1 MQRIL
6 IIEDDTTIRN
16 GIQLYLQKKRFAVDC
31 ADTIAA
37 ANALLAKV
45 VYHLILLDIRL
56 PDGNGLELCS
66 KLRETSTT
74 PIIFLTANDT
84 EEQMITGFQHGCD
97 DYLAKPFSIALLY
110 QRILAVLRRSQNPAS
125 DDIFSYLSLTID
137 FTKMQAL
144 KNDVPVK
151 LSAME
156 YKLLELL
163 IRNRGQVLTRDLIL
177 ERLWD
182 CDGNFVDENTL
193 RVLIRRLRQK
203 LKPTPK
209 IQNSSSQFLES
220 AIHLEKHNE
229 ANKSD
234 TFYYFRNSVSTA
246 LLWKRFL
253 SDTKSFSCW
262 DYIGSLCLPIFFLGM
277 ADTQKAGILE

>member
-16 GIQLYLQKKRFAVDC
+16 GIQLYLQKKEFAVDC

-37 ANALLAKV
+37 ANTLLAKM

-84 EEQMITGFQHGCD
+84 EEQMITGFQHGCA

-137 FTKMQAL
+137 FTKMQVL

-203 LKPTPK
+203 IETDPK
-209 IQNSSSQFLES
+209 NPKFIVTVFG
-220 AIHLEKHNE
+220 IGYTFGE
-229 ANKSD
+229 A
-234 TFYYFRNSVSTA
+234 
-246 LLWKRFL
+246 
-253 SDTKSFSCW
+253 
-262 DYIGSLCLPIFFLGM
+262 
-277 ADTQKAGILE
+277 Q

>member
-16 GIQLYLQKKRFAVDC
+16 GIQLYLQKKEFAVDC

-37 ANALLAKV
+37 ANTLLAKM

-84 EEQMITGFQHGCD
+84 EEQMITGFQHVCD

-125 DDIFSYLSLTID
+125 DDIFSYLSLM
-137 FTKMQAL
+137 FSH
-144 KNDVPVK
+144 VY
-151 LSAME
+151 LSIMHFLA
-156 YKLLELL
+156 
-163 IRNRGQVLTRDLIL
+163 
-177 ERLWD
+177 
-182 CDGNFVDENTL
+182 FSS
-193 RVLIRRLRQK
+193 
-203 LKPTPK
+203 
-209 IQNSSSQFLES
+209 NS
-220 AIHLEKHNE
+220 
-229 ANKSD
+229 
-234 TFYYFRNSVSTA
+234 
-246 LLWKRFL
+246 L
-253 SDTKSFSCW
+253 SCSCV
-262 DYIGSLCLPIFFLGM
+262 M
-277 ADTQKAGILE
+277 

>member
-84 EEQMITGFQHGCD
+84 D
-97 DYLAKPFSIALLY
+97 DY
-110 QRILAVLRRSQNPAS
+110 R
-125 DDIFSYLSLTID
+125 
-137 FTKMQAL
+137 
-144 KNDVPVK
+144 
-151 LSAME
+151 LSA
-156 YKLLELL
+156 
-163 IRNRGQVLTRDLIL
+163 
-177 ERLWD
+177 W
-182 CDGNFVDENTL
+182 L
-193 RVLIRRLRQK
+193 R
-203 LKPTPK
+203 
-209 IQNSSSQFLES
+209 
-220 AIHLEKHNE
+220 
-229 ANKSD
+229 
-234 TFYYFRNSVSTA
+234 
-246 LLWKRFL
+246 
-253 SDTKSFSCW
+253 
-262 DYIGSLCLPIFFLGM
+262 
-277 ADTQKAGILE
+277 

>member
-37 ANALLAKV
+37 ANTLLAKV

-97 DYLAKPFSIALLY
+97 DY
-110 QRILAVLRRSQNPAS
+110 
-125 DDIFSYLSLTID
+125 FSYLSLTID
-137 FTKMQAL
+137 FTKMQVL

-203 LKPTPK
+203 IETDPK
-209 IQNSSSQFLES
+209 NPKFIVTVFG
-220 AIHLEKHNE
+220 IGYTFGE
-229 ANKSD
+229 A
-234 TFYYFRNSVSTA
+234 
-246 LLWKRFL
+246 
-253 SDTKSFSCW
+253 
-262 DYIGSLCLPIFFLGM
+262 
-277 ADTQKAGILE
+277 Q

>member
-16 GIQLYLQKKRFAVDC
+16 GIQLYLQKKEFAVDC

-37 ANALLAKV
+37 ANTLFAKM

-110 QRILAVLRRSQNPAS
+110 Q
-125 DDIFSYLSLTID
+125 
-137 FTKMQAL
+137 
-144 KNDVPVK
+144 
-151 LSAME
+151 
-156 YKLLELL
+156 
-163 IRNRGQVLTRDLIL
+163 
-177 ERLWD
+177 
-182 CDGNFVDENTL
+182 
-193 RVLIRRLRQK
+193 
-203 LKPTPK
+203 
-209 IQNSSSQFLES
+209 
-220 AIHLEKHNE
+220 
-229 ANKSD
+229 
-234 TFYYFRNSVSTA
+234 
-246 LLWKRFL
+246 
-253 SDTKSFSCW
+253 
-262 DYIGSLCLPIFFLGM
+262 
-277 ADTQKAGILE
+277 

>member
-37 ANALLAKV
+37 ANTLLAKM

-97 DYLAKPFSIALLY
+97 DYLAKPFSIFCRKR
-110 QRILAVLRRSQNPAS
+110 RIKTRKVFSSTKFPSQSQSRSKIKS
-125 DDIFSYLSLTID
+125 
-137 FTKMQAL
+137 
-144 KNDVPVK
+144 
-151 LSAME
+151 
-156 YKLLELL
+156 
-163 IRNRGQVLTRDLIL
+163 
-177 ERLWD
+177 
-182 CDGNFVDENTL
+182 
-193 RVLIRRLRQK
+193 RVSTCPRLR
-203 LKPTPK
+203 
-209 IQNSSSQFLES
+209 ISSSSSLYSIADSFTGTS
-220 AIHLEKHNE
+220 FFSTCIFVKSIVRDKYEKIS
-229 ANKSD
+229 SD
-234 TFYYFRNSVSTA
+234 
-246 LLWKRFL
+246 
-253 SDTKSFSCW
+253 
-262 DYIGSLCLPIFFLGM
+262 
-277 ADTQKAGILE
+277 AGF

>member
-16 GIQLYLQKKRFAVDC
+16 GIQLYLQKKEFAVDC

-37 ANALLAKV
+37 ANTLLAKM

-177 ERLWD
+177 ERL
-182 CDGNFVDENTL
+182 
-193 RVLIRRLRQK
+193 
-203 LKPTPK
+203 
-209 IQNSSSQFLES
+209 
-220 AIHLEKHNE
+220 
-229 ANKSD
+229 
-234 TFYYFRNSVSTA
+234 
-246 LLWKRFL
+246 
-253 SDTKSFSCW
+253 
-262 DYIGSLCLPIFFLGM
+262 
-277 ADTQKAGILE
+277 